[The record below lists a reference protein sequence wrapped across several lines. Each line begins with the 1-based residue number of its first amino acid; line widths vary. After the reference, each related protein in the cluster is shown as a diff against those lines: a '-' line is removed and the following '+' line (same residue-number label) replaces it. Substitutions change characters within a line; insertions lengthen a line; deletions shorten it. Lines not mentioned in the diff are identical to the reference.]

1 MNWRVCVL
9 EGGDFFLRKEE
20 KENME
25 QRERERE
32 ARFERIAYPPSPAIT
47 VMALQ
52 KRKRIKMKI
61 SSCLLNRRQRK
72 EEEEMNHWFVMC
84 QPAGYSSDFFFLLEM
99 KKRSFMRFLSFP
111 LFPFSP
117 LT

>member
-1 MNWRVCVL
+1 MKGKRPFEHSSHELACVCIGR
-9 EGGDFFLRKEE
+9 GGIFLRKEE

-25 QRERERE
+25 QRERE

-84 QPAGYSSDFFFLLEM
+84 QPAGYSSDFFF
-99 KKRSFMRFLSFP
+99 FLR
-111 LFPFSP
+111 
-117 LT
+117 

>member
-25 QRERERE
+25 QRERE

-52 KRKRIKMKI
+52 KRKGIKMKI

-84 QPAGYSSDFFFLLEM
+84 QPAGYSSDFFF
-99 KKRSFMRFLSFP
+99 FLR
-111 LFPFSP
+111 
-117 LT
+117 